1 MSRTMRDAPLSP
13 ETGSATTSST
23 ADRLAA
29 GTTATTP
36 GTTSTGTLVLDER
49 PDTATT
55 VDQRHLAPSGPV
67 GQRREPVPAPRP
79 RADHVSV
86 AARPEGGRAHSP
98 VMVLLV
104 LIATLGILLYAQFL
118 LNPSN
123 RGDILPY
130 AMIIVAEAIL
140 VVQTLFAMWTILS
153 GGQDPR
159 DFDFHATQDTLYDE
173 DEIDR
178 LGLRGTPHLWPMRV
192 AGEKIVAD
200 VFITVYGEE
209 LAKIA
214 TTVQAAL
221 ALKGE
226 HRTWVLDDGR
236 SDEVRDLAAQL
247 GARYIR
253 RLSSNGAKAGNVNHA
268 LAIAKGDYFAIFDA
282 DFVPETDFLFET
294 VPFFV
299 DEKVAFVQT
308 PQTYGNLTSLV
319 SRGAGY
325 MQTVFYRFIQPGR
338 NRFNAAFC
346 VGTNVIFR
354 RSAIDEI
361 GGIDTDS
368 KSEDV
373 WTSLHLHEAGWKS
386 IYIPMTLA
394 VGDAP
399 ETIEAY
405 SKQQLRWATG
415 GFEIL
420 FRHNPLSPRRTL
432 TMDQRLQ
439 YFVTAT
445 NYLTGIAPLL
455 LLMVPPMEIFFD
467 LRPMNLHISVL
478 QWFLFYAGFYLM
490 QIVLAFYTLGSFRW
504 EVLMLATV
512 SFPIYV
518 KALWNVISGKDEAW
532 SVTGRKGKVSSPF
545 NFIIPQV
552 LFWLFLTL
560 TSCVALVRDADNGVL
575 TLATVWNLLNTFIL
589 SAFLVA
595 AWREGRTLKRFAKA
609 EQRGEVTDAPV
620 VLTAPPGSAPVSRRT
635 QVSRPAPRTGEEILA
650 LQQADEAE
658 QAAATEADL
667 ATAHRLADRTP
678 SDDPE
683 QTARDQAR
691 QAELAA
697 SRAFAHAHERDA
709 LAHAAE
715 HDPDSLVGAAR
726 RADRPSGRRASDA
739 APDHGDAPDHGAR
752 ADDSGARAD
761 QQERVTS

>member
-1 MSRTMRDAPLSP
+1 MSRTMRDVPR
-13 ETGSATTSST
+13 TT
-23 ADRLAA
+23 
-29 GTTATTP
+29 GTT
-36 GTTSTGTLVLDER
+36 DESPR
-49 PDTATT
+49 RGGGPDDTHDTASRA
-55 VDQRHLAPSGPV
+55 VVRHLTPDV
-67 GQRREPVPAPRP
+67 VEP
-79 RADHVSV
+79 
-86 AARPEGGRAHSP
+86 AARTRRPVSAQREAVRSRAEGTRSHSP

-104 LIATLGILLYAQFL
+104 LVATLGILLYAQFL

-123 RGDILPY
+123 RGDLLPY
-130 AMIIVAEAIL
+130 SMIIVAEAIL
-140 VVQTLFAMWTILS
+140 VVQALLAMWTILS

-159 DFDFHATQDTLYDE
+159 DFDFHATQDTLFDE
-173 DEIDR
+173 AEIER
-178 LGLRGTPHLWPMRV
+178 RGLEGTPHLWPMVVDGREV
-192 AGEKIVAD
+192 TVD

-209 LAKIA
+209 LSKIA
-214 TTVQAAL
+214 TTVKAAL
-221 ALKGE
+221 ALRGA

-236 SDEVRDLAAQL
+236 SDEVRDLAAAL

-282 DFVPETDFLFET
+282 DFVPKEGFLLET

-325 MQTVFYRFIQPGR
+325 MQTVFYKFIQPGR

-354 RSAIDEI
+354 REAIDEV

-373 WTSLHLHEAGWKS
+373 WTSLHLHEAGWRS
-386 IYIPMTLA
+386 IYIPLTLA

-420 FRHNPLSPRRTL
+420 FRHFPLSPRRRL

-455 LLMVPPMEIFFD
+455 LLLVPPMEIFFD

-504 EVLMLATV
+504 EVLMLASV

-518 KALWNVISGKDEAW
+518 KALWNVLSGKDEAW
-532 SVTGRKGKVSSPF
+532 SVTGRAGKVSSPF

-552 LFWLFLTL
+552 LFWVFLSL
-560 TSCVALVRDADNGVL
+560 TSLVAIVRDVDNGVL
-575 TLATVWNLLNTFIL
+575 TLATVWNLLNTGIL
-589 SAFLVA
+589 TAFMVA
-595 AWREGRTLKRFAKA
+595 ASREARAIKRYARAAK
-609 EQRGEVTDAPV
+609 RGELPEPEALVLHDETPSAAP
-620 VLTAPPGSAPVSRRT
+620 TRT
-635 QVSRPAPRTGEEILA
+635 QVSRPAPRSAEELRE
-650 LQQADEAE
+650 LQE
-658 QAAATEADL
+658 L
-667 ATAHRLADRTP
+667 RHLADMTP

-683 QTARDQAR
+683 QAARDDER
-691 QAELAA
+691 
-697 SRAFAHAHERDA
+697 HAM
-709 LAHAAE
+709 
-715 HDPDSLVGAAR
+715 LVGAQALATRRGRREAAR
-726 RADRPSGRRASDA
+726 RT
-739 APDHGDAPDHGAR
+739 
-752 ADDSGARAD
+752 DDTDGSTAEK
-761 QQERVTS
+761 QKQEVTS